1 MFSINREIRKFFVV
15 PSCSEGKEM
24 FKKACDNNF
33 ARTVYVQSC
42 CFGNLSLFENSLFAV
57 VVAVVVA

>member
-33 ARTVYVQSC
+33 ARTVNKGDFCLIGQ
-42 CFGNLSLFENSLFAV
+42 FGL
-57 VVAVVVA
+57 